1 MTKVILPNK
10 VRLWTLCILPVLNLQ
25 GAVTISSPSNGAT
38 VTSPVPLV
46 ATTTGAQPSSIAVY
60 DNSSLILKQNGV
72 SEVNASLNLTTGP
85 HTIVVEVSQS
95 LGKTAGVSATTS
107 ITVSGVAN
115 SAWWSEIASDMTG
128 LNEGYPHG
136 VPGYAWA
143 SGPVIEMGN
152 NANGWKALTG
162 WGVVYEAAE
171 GNPATNTR
179 VNLRNVQTYF
189 LQKRTGKWLLLQN
202 TSTPD
207 GAAYVEDFSNDQS
220 KPADVRNEPD
230 GTISVTAGG
239 GYNYHFYPA
248 DRASISPDDIGG
260 ILVIFQAR
268 LIVGN
273 AALPDD
279 RNIARY
285 LAGAGAD
292 YYPALTGGWPGNLPY
307 NPGAAIGKEK
317 YVQSQ
322 WRFYSVNTLSATE
335 LAANPPP
342 IDLTGVA
349 P

>member
-1 MTKVILPNK
+1 MDIMYFTGLELTRCGDHQFARAMV
-10 VRLWTLCILPVLNLQ
+10 Q
-25 GAVTISSPSNGAT
+25 
-38 VTSPVPLV
+38 PLRRRFRWLRQQPR
-46 ATTTGAQPSSIAVY
+46 TQPSAIQIAVY

-85 HTIVVEVSQS
+85 HTIIVEVSQS

-307 NPGAAIGKEK
+307 NPGARWA
-317 YVQSQ
+317 
-322 WRFYSVNTLSATE
+322 RRNTSVSMEVLLREHAFCHR
-335 LAANPPP
+335 
-342 IDLTGVA
+342 TGG
-349 P
+349 